1 MNILYNTVINR
12 KEENKMKKF
21 NYSKISLSLL
31 TCLTMVLVTT
41 AKATVGTTCL
51 FFVNQPKIPNCL
63 IENDK

>member
-1 MNILYNTVINR
+1 
-12 KEENKMKKF
+12 MKKF

-63 IENDK
+63 IEDDK